1 MTDAR
6 DGAGTAKAHR
16 IAILDDYNGI
26 ALELA
31 DWSTL
36 RDRAAI
42 EVFRRPLRVPD
53 EAAEALAPFTILCT
67 LRERMPIPRALI
79 ERLPALRMILVTGKR
94 YDTVDLAA
102 VTERGIVVAN
112 TPSIRGGGSVV
123 ELVWGL
129 IVAVARRL
137 PLEDRTTR
145 AGGWQT
151 GPGTGLRGKTLGILG
166 FGGIGRRVAEVGRAF
181 GMDVIAWGRSLTDA
195 AAAEAGVERVDR
207 DDLYRRAD
215 VITIHT
221 VLAEGTRG
229 MVDRRAFSLMKPT
242 AILINTAR
250 GPIVEE
256 AALVEALRS
265 GRIRGA
271 GLDVYD
277 VEPLP
282 ADHPLL
288 ALDNVVL
295 SPHLGY
301 YVEDTLRGFYQDA
314 VRTIGAFVDGTPTNV
329 VNPSV
334 SGR

>member
-1 MTDAR
+1 M
-6 DGAGTAKAHR
+6 GAVRNDVATGPDHR

-26 ALELA
+26 ALGLA
-31 DWSTL
+31 DWSPL
-36 RDRAAI
+36 RGRAAI

-79 ERLPALRMILVTGKR
+79 ERLPALRLIVVTGKR
-94 YDTVDLAA
+94 YDTVDVGAA
-102 VTERGIVVAN
+102 TERGVVVAN
-112 TPSIRGGGSVV
+112 TPTIRGGGSVV

-151 GPGTGLRGKTLGILG
+151 GPGMGLRGKTLGILG

-181 GMDVIAWGRSLTDA
+181 GMEVIAWGRSLTDA
-195 AAAEAGVERVDR
+195 TAAEAGVERVER
-207 DDLYRRAD
+207 DDLFRRAD
-215 VITIHT
+215 VITIHA

-229 MVDRRAFSLMKPT
+229 LVDRQAFALMKPS
-242 AILINTAR
+242 AILVNTAR
-250 GPIVEE
+250 GPIVDE
-256 AALVEALRS
+256 AALVDALRT

-282 ADHPLL
+282 AGHPLL
-288 ALDNVVL
+288 GLDNVVL

-301 YVEDTLRGFYQDA
+301 YVEDTLRGFYEDA
-314 VRTIGAFVDGTPTNV
+314 VRTIGAFLDGAPANV
-329 VNPSV
+329 VNRAV
-334 SGR
+334 QGR